1 MEELLRTNNPV
12 EISVIRAR
20 LEEAGIA
27 FSVADEFTSGMEGSI
42 GAIPRRILV
51 DETRIDEARHLISD
65 ILSEPS

>member
-20 LEEAGIA
+20 FEEAGIV
-27 FSVADEFTSGMEGSI
+27 FSIADEFTSGMEGSI

-51 DETRIDEARHLISD
+51 DADQAERARQLLSD
-65 ILSEPS
+65 ILPESS